1 MSSNKLSH
9 DEFIKRAKISNPNLL
24 ILGTYTR
31 AKDKIK
37 YKCTVCGNENESVA
51 YSILQGHGCPK
62 CGIRERAKNR
72 TKTQE
77 KFVNELKEI
86 NPNIEVIGKYKG
98 NAINIKCKCKICNN
112 KWSPRPYDLLQ
123 GKGCKKCADKL
134 RGQKKRNTHDN
145 FIERMSEISPDIEI
159 LSKYTLVHEK
169 VKCRCTKCKNEW
181 FATPGHLLSNKGC
194 PHCLTSK
201 GEKEIKKFLE
211 QNNISFKQQ
220 FSFEDCKNKRR
231 LKFDFAI
238 FNKNKLISVI
248 EYQGKQHYKS
258 VDFFGGEEE
267 FKKVQKRDFIKK
279 KYCKDN
285 NINLIEITYKDKNIY
300 KVLNENLNNLKE
312 NIQLSLI

>member
-1 MSSNKLSH
+1 MIEWIFNHWLCRKTKNLTQIPIFYMTFDYRKYKRYGKENSCTFHCLPKIAN

-86 NPNIEVIGKYKG
+86 NPNIEVIGEYKG

-134 RGQKKRNTHDN
+134 RGQKKRNTRCLCLHRGLILKPPPCTQN
-145 FIERMSEISPDIEI
+145 FSVCCWTTIVRI
-159 LSKYTLVHEK
+159 
-169 VKCRCTKCKNEW
+169 R
-181 FATPGHLLSNKGC
+181 FA
-194 PHCLTSK
+194 
-201 GEKEIKKFLE
+201 
-211 QNNISFKQQ
+211 
-220 FSFEDCKNKRR
+220 
-231 LKFDFAI
+231 
-238 FNKNKLISVI
+238 
-248 EYQGKQHYKS
+248 
-258 VDFFGGEEE
+258 
-267 FKKVQKRDFIKK
+267 
-279 KYCKDN
+279 
-285 NINLIEITYKDKNIY
+285 
-300 KVLNENLNNLKE
+300 
-312 NIQLSLI
+312 